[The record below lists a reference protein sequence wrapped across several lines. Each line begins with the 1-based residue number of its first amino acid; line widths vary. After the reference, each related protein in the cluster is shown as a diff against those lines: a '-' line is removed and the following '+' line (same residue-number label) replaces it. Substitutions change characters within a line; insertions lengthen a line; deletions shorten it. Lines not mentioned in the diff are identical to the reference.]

1 MIGHNLPAQGLSY
14 LAARELLGHEALVQ
28 ADLLLKLAA
37 GRALAA
43 MAGVPPPGP
52 GGYSMEVLAAVM
64 THQPPLQQQ
73 ASRDAPGLGQGSG
86 TGAGVQEGSSAGGRD
101 GNVSLRSHMSHQQDQ
116 HQLMQHHSVQQ
127 QQQQQQQHVF
137 PEALRA
143 RVAKVLPRVQQH
155 LAAGS
160 GGGAERTALE
170 AVAWL
175 RALLLS
181 GRVAGGPAPFA
192 RLAGSVADEDL
203 VQQATRC
210 VCVVQWWWWW

>member
-1 MIGHNLPAQGLSY
+1 MIGHDLPAQGLSY

-73 ASRDAPGLGQGSG
+73 ASRDTPGLGPGSG
-86 TGAGVQEGSSAGGRD
+86 TGACLHDGSGGGGRD
-101 GNVSLRSHMSHQQDQ
+101 GIVSLRSHMSQQQDQ
-116 HQLMQHHSVQQ
+116 QQQQLIQHHSV
-127 QQQQQQQHVF
+127 QQQHVF

-143 RVAKVLPRVQQH
+143 RVAKVLPRVQKH
-155 LAAGS
+155 LAAAGS

-210 VCVVQWWWWW
+210 VCDVQWWWW